1 MVSSHLMSTAQTFSQ
16 VHSILITSNSPCS
29 VRPLLLK
36 LWQEAQT
43 SGKKKKGFVFN
54 LCACFIALQNR
65 GVAEMGKWRV
75 NGNYLTHLRML
86 SFGRAA
92 RKLLTPSSPS
102 WLLDKLG
109 AKRKGVNV
117 LPFLGGVL
125 WQCVCVWDILQIIQV
140 GCLQQ
145 DVGQS
150 IHVFTVHGEVGHSGR
165 IQGEINTLY
174 VLARVTEH
182 ILVFIFTFS
191 LVCNHS
197 QSLCKNIWILFLKL
211 NLHPNLFPFWLQQTG
226 SCMCTA
232 PLTTLYT
239 SDNFYVLL
247 CFSLTFY
254 MYVHSFYDQS
264 TAWLMG

>member
-36 LWQEAQT
+36 LWQETQKSET
-43 SGKKKKGFVFN
+43 KKKGFVFN
-54 LCACFIALQNR
+54 LCACFFALQNR

-75 NGNYLTHLRML
+75 NRNYLTHLRML

-125 WQCVCVWDILQIIQV
+125 WQCVCV
-140 GCLQQ
+140 C
-145 DVGQS
+145 
-150 IHVFTVHGEVGHSGR
+150 VGHTPDHTGGMSAAGCRSVYSCFHCSWWSGSFWPDR
-165 IQGEINTLY
+165 RRNKHTVRACKSY
-174 VLARVTEH
+174 STHFSVYFH
-182 ILVFIFTFS
+182 IFIS
-191 LVCNHS
+191 L
-197 QSLCKNIWILFLKL
+197 
-211 NLHPNLFPFWLQQTG
+211 
-226 SCMCTA
+226 
-232 PLTTLYT
+232 
-239 SDNFYVLL
+239 
-247 CFSLTFY
+247 
-254 MYVHSFYDQS
+254 
-264 TAWLMG
+264 